1 MCLLAAHLFK
11 WKTAAISV
19 MLQPVTVRQEPQKK
33 VGKMAE
39 PSLMKQ

>member
-11 WKTAAISV
+11 WKTVAISAR
-19 MLQPVTVRQEPQKK
+19 LQPATVLQELQKK
-33 VGKMAE
+33 VGKMEE